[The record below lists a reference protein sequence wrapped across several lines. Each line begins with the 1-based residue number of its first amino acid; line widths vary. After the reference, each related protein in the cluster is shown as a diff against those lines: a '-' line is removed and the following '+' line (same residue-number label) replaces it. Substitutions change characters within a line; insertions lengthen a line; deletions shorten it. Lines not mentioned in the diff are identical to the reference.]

1 MATDAPRQ
9 ALSESDFRD
18 QLVAVIPQLRTFAR
32 GLCSGRAIA
41 DDMVQEALIRAWAAR
56 ESFESGTNFRAWIFM
71 ILRNQFFTTVRKLS
85 RMVPWDPEAAER
97 IMVAPPTQEWQID
110 VSDVAS
116 ALQKLPAEQREVLM
130 LVGANGLSYIEA
142 AEIAGC
148 AVGTIKSRLARGR
161 AAMAALLEGDAY
173 LDPRPASDDQAKQIE
188 RTGASRRG

>member
-1 MATDAPRQ
+1 MDNEQPRN

-18 QLVAVIPQLRTFAR
+18 QLVAIIPQLRTFAR

-56 ESFESGTNFRAWIFM
+56 ASYESGTNFRAWIFM
-71 ILRNQFFTTVRKLS
+71 ILRNQFYTTARKMS

-97 IMVAPPTQEWQID
+97 IMVTPATQEWQLE
-110 VSDVAS
+110 VGDVAN
-116 ALQKLPAEQREVLM
+116 ALQQLPAEQREVLM

-161 AAMAALLEGDAY
+161 AAIALILEGDTV
-173 LDPRPASDDQAKQIE
+173 LDPVLAQAAAAKKLE
-188 RTGASRRG
+188 LAGSSSSG